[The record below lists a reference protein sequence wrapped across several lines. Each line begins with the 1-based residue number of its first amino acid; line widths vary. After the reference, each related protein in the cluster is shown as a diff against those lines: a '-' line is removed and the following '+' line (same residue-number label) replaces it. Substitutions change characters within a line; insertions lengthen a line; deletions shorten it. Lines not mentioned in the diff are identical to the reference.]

1 VGLNQRGSGSDGD
14 GDVAD
19 SGGEED
25 DTGNTSEREEDDMDN
40 FMDAGGSEPKAKEDI
55 RSWEELREQLK
66 SDLLEGYKKNERPTN
81 VNKLTIIR
89 NFATLR
95 IKGVRRIAASE
106 EIARQFHEGTGRHF
120 ARQIRVLAR
129 HYQLFEQLPEEKRG
143 GTGGRSLLKDERVQ
157 AAARTYLS
165 GVPLGE
171 VTPRKFHHALNDDIL
186 PTLGFTVRNGLSER
200 TARRWLLSL
209 GWRRTRVKKG
219 VYMDGHE
226 RPDVVAYRNDKFL
239 PLMAE
244 LERRMAQWRPEGP
257 DLVRVEPELRP
268 GEKRII
274 AVFQDESCFHANDHK
289 QTSWCSPT
297 ADLRVALS
305 PLTLEQEQRGKAE
318 IDEERTGETHS
329 CL

>member
-1 VGLNQRGSGSDGD
+1 M
-14 GDVAD
+14 
-19 SGGEED
+19 
-25 DTGNTSEREEDDMDN
+25 GNTSDASEREEDEMDG
-40 FMDAGGSEPKAKEDI
+40 FMDACGSEPKAKDDI

-66 SDLLEGYKKNERPTN
+66 SDLLEGYKKNATPTIL
-81 VNKLTIIR
+81 NKLTVLR

-95 IKGVRRIAASE
+95 IKGVRRMAASE
-106 EIARQFHEGTGRHF
+106 EIARQFHDGTGSYF

-157 AAARTYLS
+157 AAAKTYLL

-171 VTPRKFHHALNDDIL
+171 VTPRKFHRALTKDIL
-186 PTLGFTVRNGLSER
+186 PTLGFTVKAGLSER
-200 TARRWLLSL
+200 TARRWLLTL

-226 RPDVVAYRNDKFL
+226 RPDVVEYRDNVFL
-239 PLMAE
+239 PLMASF
-244 LERRMAQWRPEGP
+244 ERRMAQWKPEGP
-257 DLVRVEPELRP
+257 GLVRVEPDLRP

-274 AVFQDESCFHANDHK
+274 AVFQDESCFHANEYK
-289 QTSWCSPT
+289 GTVWCAPA
-297 ADLRVALS
+297 ADLCVALS
-305 PLTLEQEQRGKAE
+305 PLTLEKERQRWKAE
-318 IDEERTGETHS
+318 TDEEIAGETHS